1 MTQAASVTQH
11 SRVGNAWTGKDH
23 TTRDRVILTTDCL
36 ADSIVKQWVFTV
48 RSTVPYS
55 VLTEAQVS
63 GGRVGEHDGGA
74 AWVGGCHACGRRNNC
89 TARSCGSSAGTGE
102 APGGTFSHFRL
113 WALGLQ
119 SVRLRCAV
127 RRRTLCLTRSACRMD
142 AQAGGNTSLPCRRPL
157 GRCCSDWLSWV
168 RCVFTL

>member
-1 MTQAASVTQH
+1 MTQPSVTH
-11 SRVGNAWTGKDH
+11 GSPNGIRNAWTGKDH
-23 TTRDRVILTTDCL
+23 TGSSHPDYCTDCL
-36 ADSIVKQWVFTV
+36 ADSIVKQWVSTV
-48 RSTVPYS
+48 RSTAVPYS

-63 GGRVGEHDGGA
+63 GRRVGEHDGGA
-74 AWVGGCHACGRRNNC
+74 AWVGGGHACGRRNSC
-89 TARSCGSSAGTGE
+89 TTRSCGSSAGTGE

-142 AQAGGNTSLPCRRPL
+142 AQAGSNTSLL
-157 GRCCSDWLSWV
+157 DAGRSGDGAW
-168 RCVFTL
+168 TG